1 MANAFGHLGGCCTF
15 GHRWRRI
22 RRSKPIS
29 HKPFIF
35 SGSRAIL
42 GMFVPLFAQ
51 SFAKKTRPVLLLQ
64 KIRLRRCGWF
74 GQWTVGLR
82 LNGSMA
88 ETGPQGDGIEAGAV
102 GGWEVSV
109 DNVGRP

>member
-1 MANAFGHLGGCCTF
+1 MPNIALEPLKIKGLCEIGFDRRILR
-15 GHRWRRI
+15 HRWRRI

-88 ETGPQGDGIEAGAV
+88 ETGSHGTGLRLGL
-102 GGWEVSV
+102 
-109 DNVGRP
+109 